1 MDQYDIAYA
10 REHLAELIEKAARG
24 EDVSIVDPA
33 RGAFRLTADGAG
45 TKKTAAATAAQTLPY
60 DLSAPRVTDT
70 MPKFVP
76 LATKRVPGQLKGK
89 MQVPARLMES
99 MSEEELRDW
108 YGDDA

>member
-1 MDQYDIAYA
+1 MDQYDITYA

-45 TKKTAAATAAQTLPY
+45 TKTAAATAAQTLPY
-60 DLSAPRVTDT
+60 DLTAPRVTDT

-76 LATKRVPGQLKGK
+76 LAKKRVPGQLKGK
-89 MQVPARLMES
+89 MQVPARLMEP
-99 MSEEELRDW
+99 MTDDELRDW

>member
-45 TKKTAAATAAQTLPY
+45 SKAAATPMPPY
-60 DLSAPRVTDT
+60 DRITDT

-76 LATKRVPGQLKGK
+76 LKKPRKLGQLEGII
-89 MQVPARLMES
+89 PPPPDGFFDPLD
-99 MSEEELRDW
+99 EEELKLW
-108 YGDDA
+108 YGDDT

>member
-33 RGAFRLTADGAG
+33 RGAFRLTIDAAG
-45 TKKTAAATAAQTLPY
+45 TKTAATPKLPY

-76 LATKRVPGQLKGK
+76 LAEKRIPGQLKGK
-89 MQVPARLMES
+89 MQVPARLMEP
-99 MSEEELRDW
+99 MTEEELRDW

>member
-45 TKKTAAATAAQTLPY
+45 TKTAAATAAQTLPY
-60 DLSAPRVTDT
+60 DLSAPRITDT

-76 LATKRVPGQLKGK
+76 LASPRKLGQLEGIIQPPPDGFFDP
-89 MQVPARLMES
+89 MD
-99 MSEEELRDW
+99 EEELKLW